1 MEKQEKKK
9 IDICKFSH
17 MHFDGDYSC
26 IEARMANGKAVP
38 TNEAKCETC
47 EKYKSRYIEY
57 PLTIDNIDVEPITT
71 DSWSAETGDFVAV
84 RPCGEEYGGK
94 TYLGIFIGDLPIQS
108 MVSFNE
114 KTRTLRISTM
124 DNPAMLVPQLNKII
138 YGCGSWW
145 HKIKSEKEL
154 REITDGDI
162 NDTWYV
168 KMAHQMMLQR
178 RKSSIEL
185 KEGDRF
191 QQAWKGCKE
200 PMWFKV
206 LGIDRQNNSLRVE
219 CHSHNGHTHEEEWDD
234 LDVTESAF
242 DVGEYKMMETKED

>member
-1 MEKQEKKK
+1 MAEDKK
-9 IDICKFSH
+9 IDRCKYAHHRFN
-17 MHFDGDYSC
+17 GDISC
-26 IEARMANGKAVP
+26 IEAGMADDKVVP
-38 TNEAKCETC
+38 TDEAKCETC

-57 PLTIDNIDVEPITT
+57 PITIDSIDVEPINTY
-71 DSWSAETGDFVAV
+71 SWRG
-84 RPCGEEYGGK
+84 
-94 TYLGIFIGDLPIQS
+94 
-108 MVSFNE
+108 
-114 KTRTLRISTM
+114 
-124 DNPAMLVPQLNKII
+124 NPAMLVPQLNKII

-145 HKIKSEKEL
+145 HRIKSEKEL

-162 NDTWYV
+162 NNTWYV
-168 KMAHQMMLQR
+168 KMAHQMIQQR

-206 LGIDRQNNSLRVE
+206 LSINRLNNSLCVE
-219 CHSHNGHTHEEEWDD
+219 YHSYNGDMHEEKWND

-242 DVGEYKMMETKED
+242 DVGEYKMIEDKED